1 MRASKLRSGSGTSV
15 IASAVT
21 ISASLRYRLTLNT
34 AIGPPAACPGQL
46 ARLGRQQEGLEP
58 LQTVDVVEDR
68 GAELLGDGVAVRSR
82 RRGCLTQCARGVPS
96 RQRGLDAREVGRVVG
111 RVELVAQRK
120 EPGGKDRVADME
132 FGEVAARFEC
142 LPLEDGPAKLEQP
155 KRLRRRVGLGRRQ
168 VSARPRRWPGTRT
181 G

>member
-1 MRASKLRSGSGTSV
+1 M
-15 IASAVT
+15 
-21 ISASLRYRLTLNT
+21 
-34 AIGPPAACPGQL
+34 
-46 ARLGRQQEGLEP
+46 
-58 LQTVDVVEDR
+58 VEE

-142 LPLEDGPAKLEQP
+142 PPLEDGPAKLEQP
-155 KRLRRRVGLGRRQ
+155 KRLRRRVGLAGCKCQRGRVAGQERELAERMLLI
-168 VSARPRRWPGTRT
+168 SPGELP
-181 G
+181 